1 MLNLSFEQF
10 FFAMIRTQTPENV
23 GSAAR
28 ALKVM
33 GFQPA
38 HVIDPLCNPKDIRAH
53 VLASHASNEVNL
65 MPQHAALQDFRAHV
79 DLLIGFS
86 ARGRVNGPDPI
97 ALPDLPSLLKEHATA
112 RIGLLFGSE
121 SSGLSNDDLSYCHY
135 SCYIPNP
142 SHTDYHSLNLAQSIQ
157 VVSYTMSQAIGFV
170 SAQQKEQEEHPAVN
184 AQYSYA
190 FLEKWL
196 AQTLAKPAFQAFT
209 QRTTLEQTEKKAR
222 IMLQRL
228 VRDQED
234 LDFLCGFIKACQK
247 EV

>member
-38 HVIDPLCNPKDIRAH
+38 HVIDPQCHPKDTRAH
-53 VLASHASNEVNL
+53 VLASHASDEINL
-65 MPQHAALQDFRAHV
+65 MPQHAGLQDFRARV

-86 ARGRVNGPDPI
+86 ARGRVNGPDSL
-97 ALPDLPSLLKEHATA
+97 ALSELPALLKQHPRA
-112 RIGLLFGSE
+112 RIGLLFGPE
-121 SSGLSNDDLSYCHY
+121 SSGLSNEDLSYCHY

-157 VVSYTMSQAIGFV
+157 VVSYAMSQAIGFI
-170 SAQQKEQEEHPAVN
+170 SGQQKEQQEHH
-184 AQYSYA
+184 QRQTEYSYS

-196 AQTLAKPAFQAFT
+196 AQTLEKPAFQAFT

-222 IMLQRL
+222 TMLQRL